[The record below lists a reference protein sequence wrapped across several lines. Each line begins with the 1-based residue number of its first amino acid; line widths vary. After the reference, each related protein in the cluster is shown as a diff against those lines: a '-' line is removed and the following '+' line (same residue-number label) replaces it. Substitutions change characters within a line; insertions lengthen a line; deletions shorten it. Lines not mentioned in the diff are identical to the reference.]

1 MKAEMNNKIDILEN
15 EILHDYPDVMA
26 ELLCDHTT
34 GRNIFWAT
42 NDYEALG
49 DGYDFYSEIKIEAIT
64 GDNGQVIKP
73 RVLKTKENQKG
84 RAQKMAEI
92 FTPSWI
98 CNAQINAVDND
109 WLGCENLFNVVS
121 EDQRTWEATTQP
133 ITFPEDKTWEDYVYS
148 PRLEITCGEAPYI
161 VSRYDTT
168 TGEFIQIQQR
178 IGMLDRK
185 LRVVNENTQTREEWL
200 KMAEVAYKNIYGYEW
215 QGDSLLLARENLLVT
230 FIEYYQD
237 RFGEKPSIESIQNI
251 AHIVSWNLWQ
261 MDGLKFVIPK
271 SCGDK
276 EVVTE
281 DIFGNKKVHIKPC
294 MGCKKGDYYQHNGIY
309 CKIMD
314 WYQGKPIEFVSLLKK
329 KKK

>member
-1 MKAEMNNKIDILEN
+1 MNKVDILEN
-15 EILHDYPDVMA
+15 DILQKYPDVLV
-26 ELLCDHTT
+26 ELLHDHTT

-42 NDYEALG
+42 NDYEERG
-49 DGYDFYSEIKIEAIT
+49 GGYDFHSEITLETIT
-64 GDNGQVIKP
+64 GKNEGVIKP
-73 RVLKTKENQKG
+73 RVLKSKENQTG
-84 RAQKMAEI
+84 RSKEMAEV

-98 CNAQINAVDND
+98 CNAQINLVDDD
-109 WLGCENLFNVVS
+109 WLGCENVFNIVS
-121 EDQRTWEATTQP
+121 EDQRTWEATTKP
-133 ITFPEDKTWEDYVYS
+133 ITFPEGKTWEDYVYS
-148 PRLEITCGEAPYI
+148 PRLEITCGEAPYL

-168 TGEFIQIQQR
+168 TGKFIPIQQR

-185 LRVVNENTQTREEWL
+185 LRVVNENTQTPKEWL
-200 KMAEVAYKNIYGYEW
+200 EMAEVAYKNIYGYEW

-237 RFGEKPSIESIQNI
+237 KFGEKPSIESIQNI

-281 DIFGNKKVHIKPC
+281 DLFGNKEVKIQPC
-294 MGCKKGDYYQHNGIY
+294 MGCKKDDYFQHNGIY

-329 KKK
+329 IRNECEY